1 MQIYR
6 CNKMWY
12 RWIPAQMKLVTNMR
26 YTETSIIT
34 WEPYS
39 WTWESWGLATW
50 VFGKASCWWTQLKP
64 DAILGWWWPY
74 LNMKTILFSQVW
86 RAVHSRQYLSCQ
98 VYEKI
103 IATLLINQLVGSNDF
118 TKKWELH
125 QKQLTFMSMPVKRA
139 SHNSK
144 QPKNNSV
151 NIILIT
157 HVHVLSLHPMGN

>member
-1 MQIYR
+1 MSFWQ
-6 CNKMWY
+6 
-12 RWIPAQMKLVTNMR
+12 
-26 YTETSIIT
+26 SILLMNSVKT
-34 WEPYS
+34 
-39 WTWESWGLATW
+39 
-50 VFGKASCWWTQLKP
+50 
-64 DAILGWWWPY
+64 DAILGRWWPY

-118 TKKWELH
+118 TKKRELH
-125 QKQLTFMSMPVKRA
+125 QKQLTFMSIPVKRA

-157 HVHVLSLHPMGN
+157 HALFSPCIQWETKSLLCKI